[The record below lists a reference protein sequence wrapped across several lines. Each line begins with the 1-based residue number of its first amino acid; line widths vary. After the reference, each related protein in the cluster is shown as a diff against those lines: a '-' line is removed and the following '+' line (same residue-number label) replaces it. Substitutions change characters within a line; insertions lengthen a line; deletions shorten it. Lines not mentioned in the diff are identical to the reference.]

1 MAEFQYIKDPQ
12 RESRLINRRLLLAM
26 AGVVALIGVLMGRL
40 GQLQVAGY
48 QHYSTLSQNNRVRLV
63 AIPPTRGLIY
73 DRNGTLLADNR
84 PAYRLMVTP
93 EQVPDME
100 ATLKQLEDI
109 VELRQTDLE
118 RFHEQLRRQRRFQ
131 EIPLKLQLT
140 EKEVARLAVNRHRF
154 PGIDIKAHL
163 TREYPLGAEGVHAI
177 GYVGRIN
184 ERELQKVDAGQYQGS
199 SHIGKTGIEKYYEKT
214 LHGRVG
220 VERVETNAMGRV
232 LRTLERDAPTPG
244 KDLYLT
250 LDMRLQKV
258 AEQALA
264 DYSGAVVA
272 IQPKSGEILAF
283 ASNPTF
289 DPNLFVNGIGV
300 DDYRS
305 LQTRKDNPLFN
316 RALRGQYP
324 PGSTVKPFIGLA
336 GLADGVRTP
345 DQTIDC
351 RGYYT
356 LPGVDHRWRDWKR
369 WGHGSVD
376 LKQAIAQSCDV
387 YFYGLAY
394 ELGIKRMHDFMV
406 PFGFGRKTGVDLDG
420 ELPGVFPS
428 KEWKRQVKGEPWY
441 HGETVITGIG
451 QGFTL
456 ATPLQLAY
464 ATATLAN
471 RGKAIRPHLLKAV
484 RGPEDD
490 AIQPAAPKD
499 NAPPIKLD
507 NPDNWDRIFDAMHE
521 VTSGPH
527 GTARRHIGK
536 TPYTIAGK
544 TGTAQVFGI
553 AQDEEYDADEIAKKL
568 RDHALFIAFAPVEN
582 PQIAVAVVAENG
594 GSGSGTAAPIAKRVV
609 DAWLVKLNDYVAK
622 Q

>member
-387 YFYGLAY
+387 YFYGLA
-394 ELGIKRMHDFMV
+394 
-406 PFGFGRKTGVDLDG
+406 
-420 ELPGVFPS
+420 
-428 KEWKRQVKGEPWY
+428 
-441 HGETVITGIG
+441 
-451 QGFTL
+451 
-456 ATPLQLAY
+456 
-464 ATATLAN
+464 
-471 RGKAIRPHLLKAV
+471 
-484 RGPEDD
+484 
-490 AIQPAAPKD
+490 
-499 NAPPIKLD
+499 
-507 NPDNWDRIFDAMHE
+507 
-521 VTSGPH
+521 
-527 GTARRHIGK
+527 
-536 TPYTIAGK
+536 
-544 TGTAQVFGI
+544 
-553 AQDEEYDADEIAKKL
+553 
-568 RDHALFIAFAPVEN
+568 
-582 PQIAVAVVAENG
+582 
-594 GSGSGTAAPIAKRVV
+594 
-609 DAWLVKLNDYVAK
+609 
-622 Q
+622 